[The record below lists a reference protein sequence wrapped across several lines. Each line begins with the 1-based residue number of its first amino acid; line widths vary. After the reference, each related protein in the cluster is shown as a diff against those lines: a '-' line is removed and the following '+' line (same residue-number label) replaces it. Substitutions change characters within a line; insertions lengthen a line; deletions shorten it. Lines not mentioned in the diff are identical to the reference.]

1 MKDKQQS
8 YFVNIGSSSLLVI
21 FLVLCLATFAILTL
35 SSARSD
41 HSFSERLAEHKKTY
55 YEASAKAETVTAG
68 IDEILYLTAE
78 GIDLNSQDN
87 AYGKYLENITAALDG
102 QQIEGISLETQ
113 QTEAGCMVSFR
124 VPAGARQELSVIL
137 QITDYREH
145 VHYYDIK
152 TWEIVNRDSQETE
165 QPLNLMPVIE

>member
-55 YEASAKAETVTAG
+55 YEASAKLLFASSHLH
-68 IDEILYLTAE
+68 I
-78 GIDLNSQDN
+78 
-87 AYGKYLENITAALDG
+87 
-102 QQIEGISLETQ
+102 
-113 QTEAGCMVSFR
+113 R
-124 VPAGARQELSVIL
+124 
-137 QITDYREH
+137 
-145 VHYYDIK
+145 
-152 TWEIVNRDSQETE
+152 
-165 QPLNLMPVIE
+165 